1 MAEREDSHLSPGGT
15 VLTSTQLLHLGR
27 LAGSAAEASSGQ
39 ALLPYLPV
47 PEVGLMAM
55 YERILLA
62 VDTSEHS
69 RKAVAAAAEI
79 AGRFQSEVLVVHVR
93 EPGLAET
100 GDHLETEREAAE
112 LAEWAAGILQS
123 AGARIQIRVSSSG
136 RRGVAGAIL
145 AAVTDFQPGLIIM
158 GSRGLTELTGLLLGS
173 VSHKLIQLADCPV
186 LVVR

>member
-1 MAEREDSHLSPGGT
+1 
-15 VLTSTQLLHLGR
+15 
-27 LAGSAAEASSGQ
+27 
-39 ALLPYLPV
+39 
-47 PEVGLMAM
+47 M

-62 VDTSEHS
+62 IDTSEHS

-79 AGRFQSEVLVVHVR
+79 AARFRSEVLVVHVR
-93 EPGLAET
+93 EPRLAET

-112 LAEWAAGILQS
+112 LAEWAAGMLRS
-123 AGARIQIRVSSSG
+123 AGARAQIGVSGSG

-145 AAVTDFQPGLIIM
+145 AAATDFQPGLIII
-158 GSRGLTELTGLLLGS
+158 GSRGLTELKGLLLGS

>member
-1 MAEREDSHLSPGGT
+1 M
-15 VLTSTQLLHLGR
+15 LTSTQLLHLGR
-27 LAGSAAEASSGQ
+27 LAGSAAGASSGLV
-39 ALLPYLPV
+39 LLLLLPV

-79 AGRFQSEVLVVHVR
+79 AGRFQSDVLVVHVR
-93 EPGLAET
+93 EPRLAET

-112 LAEWAAGILQS
+112 LAEWAAGILRS
-123 AGARIQIRVSSSG
+123 AGARAQIRVSGSG

-158 GSRGLTELTGLLLGS
+158 GSRGLSELTGLLLGS